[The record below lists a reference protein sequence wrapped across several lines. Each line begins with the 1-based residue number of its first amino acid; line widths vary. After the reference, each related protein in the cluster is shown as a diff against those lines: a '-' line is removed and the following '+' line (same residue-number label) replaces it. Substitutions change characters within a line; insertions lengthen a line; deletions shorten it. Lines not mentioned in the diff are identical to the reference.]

1 MQKEVLAMKRK
12 YWLLMLVFVVLLNG
26 SQVLADGDFYVVA
39 VGGGVGTKIA
49 SLPYPIYTAG
59 FYYLG
64 GNLSSSSGNGIT
76 VNTDNVTIDLMGFC
90 LSGTNSGYGIYMG
103 GRKNVEIRN
112 GVVSGWNIGICEGN
126 GPDDSHGH
134 RVLNI
139 RAADNGYGIALAGR
153 DNLIKGCTVLNS
165 AQHGIHLNNIGTI
178 SNNVV
183 NNCSLGILA
192 YGGSVIGNT
201 ITCNSGQTGIDL
213 SSDTSTYIMVDQ
225 NTINGTGTHK
235 SGGGSATV
243 YGTNAGF

>member
-1 MQKEVLAMKRK
+1 MKRK
-12 YWLLMLVFVVLLNG
+12 LWFIVLVGAMLLSVNPI
-26 SQVLADGDFYVVA
+26 LADGDFYVVA
-39 VGGGVGTKIA
+39 VGGGVGTKIT
-49 SLPYPIYTAG
+49 SLPYTISTPG

-64 GNLSSSSGNGIT
+64 GNLSLNSGDGIT

-90 LSGTNSGYGIYMG
+90 LSGNGNAFGYGIYMG

-112 GVVSGWNIGICEGN
+112 GVVRGWAQGIAEGV
-126 GPDDSHGH
+126 GPNDSHGH
-134 RVLNI
+134 RILSI

-165 AQHGIHLNNIGTI
+165 TSQGIHLNNIGTI

-183 NNCSLGILA
+183 NNCQLGILA

-201 ITCNSGQTGIDL
+201 VTCNSGQTGINF
-213 SSDTSTYIMVDQ
+213 SSNTSTYIMADQ
-225 NTINGTGTHK
+225 NTVNGDGTHIV
-235 SGGGSATV
+235 GGSSATI